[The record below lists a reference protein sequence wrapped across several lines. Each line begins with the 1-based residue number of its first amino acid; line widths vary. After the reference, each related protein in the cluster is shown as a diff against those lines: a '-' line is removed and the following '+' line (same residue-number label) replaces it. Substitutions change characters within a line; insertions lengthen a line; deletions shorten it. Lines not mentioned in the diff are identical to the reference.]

1 MLKFHCIA
9 VVGDGPQVIL
19 MLVEGQIEKPWK
31 MMIQSY
37 ASKEGIGGDMNSK
50 VGPRF
55 RVSMSWE
62 KLEDLQI
69 QWTCSH
75 FGEQETQGANQST
88 AEPLFYALK
97 DYLKLNSLGNAL
109 ELDTLEGG
117 KLQIRFLVS

>member
-1 MLKFHCIA
+1 

-37 ASKEGIGGDMNSK
+37 ASKEGIGGDMNSN
-50 VGPRF
+50 VGPGF

-69 QWTCSH
+69 Q
-75 FGEQETQGANQST
+75 
-88 AEPLFYALK
+88 
-97 DYLKLNSLGNAL
+97 
-109 ELDTLEGG
+109 
-117 KLQIRFLVS
+117 